1 MRSPGKQAVIKGR
14 ENKEQSDNN
23 TEKGKSPCLGA
34 WKSPRWRGFQ
44 EGRC

>member
-1 MRSPGKQAVIKGR
+1 MRSPGKQSLIKGGGD
-14 ENKEQSDNN
+14 KEQSDNN
-23 TEKGKSPCLGA
+23 TEKEKSPWLSA